1 MEEWEVISMAKTIAI
16 VGLGLIGGSFAKAF
30 KKNTD
35 CVLLGFNRT
44 RATAEQALADGVI
57 DQIGE
62 PEDLRKADVI
72 LLSLYP
78 KASADFV
85 EQNLKYIRPGCI
97 ITDDCGIK
105 TYLAERLVPLCRE
118 HGFHYVGG
126 HPMAGREVSGY
137 RASTADLY
145 QGASM
150 LLVPTETSPHDV
162 VEEVKALFQQLGF
175 RQLIV
180 TTPEHHDRM
189 IAYTS
194 QLCHIISSAY
204 VKSRA
209 ESEHKGYSGG
219 SYRDLTRVAYLNE
232 TMWTEL
238 FLENAAALVPE
249 IDEVIEHLQEYR
261 DTIAAGDEETLFR
274 LLKEGRERKEQFG

>member
-1 MEEWEVISMAKTIAI
+1 MGKTVAI

-30 KKNTD
+30 RQHTD
-35 CVLLGFNRT
+35 ATIIGFNRT
-44 RATAEQALADGVI
+44 RATVELALCEGVI
-57 DQIGE
+57 DKIGE
-62 PEDLRKADVI
+62 PEDLGKVDFI

-78 KASADFV
+78 KASVDFIV
-85 EQNLKYIRPGCI
+85 NHLEYIREGCI

-105 TYLAERLVPLCRE
+105 TYLVQKLVPICKQ
-118 HGFHYVGG
+118 HGLHYVGG
-126 HPMAGREVSGY
+126 HPMAGKEVSGY
-137 RASTADLY
+137 KASSGDLY
-145 QGASM
+145 KGASM
-150 LLVPTETSPHDV
+150 LLTPTETSPRDIL
-162 VEEVKALFQQLGF
+162 ESVKELFMQLGF
-175 RQLIV
+175 GQIVV

-209 ESEHKGYSGG
+209 ETEHKGYSGG

-238 FLENAAALVPE
+238 FLENAPALVPE
-249 IDEVIEHLQEYR
+249 IDEVIEHLTEYR
-261 DTIAAGDEETLFR
+261 NAIANGEEKELFQ
-274 LLKEGRERKEQFG
+274 LLKEGRERKERFG

>member
-1 MEEWEVISMAKTIAI
+1 MEGVCMQKTVAI

-30 KKNTD
+30 KLHTD
-35 CVLLGFNRT
+35 FKVIGFNRT
-44 RATAEQALADGVI
+44 RATAELALQEGAI

-62 PEDLRKADVI
+62 PKDLQQADFI

-78 KASADFV
+78 KASADFI
-85 EQNLKYIRPGCI
+85 ENNLEYIKPGCI
-97 ITDDCGIK
+97 ITDDCGVK
-105 TYLAERLVPLCRE
+105 SYLVDRLIPLCKQ
-118 HGFHYVGG
+118 HGLYYVGG
-126 HPMAGREVSGY
+126 HPMAGKEVSGY
-137 RASTADLY
+137 KASSAEIY
-145 QGASM
+145 KGASM
-150 LLVPTETSPHDV
+150 LLVPTELSPQQV
-162 VEEVKALFQQLGF
+162 LEEVKAMFQQLGF
-175 RQLIV
+175 GQIVV

-209 ESEHKGYSGG
+209 ETEHKGYSGG

-249 IDEVIEHLQEYR
+249 IDEMIEHLTEYR
-261 DTIAAGDEETLFR
+261 DAIADKKEEELFR
-274 LLKEGRERKEQFG
+274 LLKEGRERKERFG

>member
-1 MEEWEVISMAKTIAI
+1 MSKTVAV

-30 KKNTD
+30 KAYTD
-35 CVLLGFNRT
+35 YTVIGFNRT
-44 RATAEQALADGVI
+44 RATAEQALADGAI
-57 DQIGE
+57 DRIGQ
-62 PEDLRKADVI
+62 PENLQDADVI

-78 KASADFV
+78 KASADFI
-85 EQNLKYIRPGCI
+85 EENCRYIKSGCI

-105 TYLAERLVPLCRE
+105 SYLVDRLVPLCRE

-126 HPMAGREVSGY
+126 HPMAGKEVSGY
-137 RASTADLY
+137 RASTATLY
-145 QGASM
+145 QNASM
-150 LLVPTETSPHDV
+150 LLVPTETSPRDIL
-162 VEEVKALFQQLGF
+162 EEVKSLFSQLGF
-175 RQLIV
+175 GQIVV

-194 QLCHIISSAY
+194 QLCHVISSAY

-209 ESEHKGYSGG
+209 ETEHKGYSGG

-238 FLENAAALVPE
+238 FLENASALVPE
-249 IDEVIEHLQEYR
+249 IDEVIEHLTEYR
-261 DTIAAGDEETLFR
+261 DTIASGDAETLHR
-274 LLKEGRERKEQFG
+274 LLREGRERKERFG

>member
-1 MEEWEVISMAKTIAI
+1 MSKTVAI
-16 VGLGLIGGSFAKAF
+16 IGLGLIGGSFAKAF
-30 KKNTD
+30 KRHTD
-35 CVLLGFNRT
+35 CRVIGFNRT
-44 RATAEQALADGVI
+44 RATAEQALRGGAI

-62 PEDLRKADVI
+62 PEDLREADVI

-85 EQNLKYIRPGCI
+85 ENHLEYIRPGCI

-105 TYLAERLVPLCRE
+105 SYLVDRLVPLCKQY
-118 HGFHYVGG
+118 GFYYVGG

-137 RASTADLY
+137 RASTPDLY
-145 QGASM
+145 KGASM
-150 LLVPTETSPHDV
+150 LLVPTETSPRDV
-162 VEEVKALFQQLGF
+162 LEEVKQLFQQLGF
-175 RQLIV
+175 SQIVV

-209 ESEHKGYSGG
+209 ETEHKGYSGG

-238 FLENAAALVPE
+238 FLENAPALVPE
-249 IDEVIEHLQEYR
+249 IDEVIQHLQEYR
-261 DTIAAGDEETLFR
+261 DTIAAGDDQTLFR
-274 LLKEGRERKEQFG
+274 LLKEGRERKERFG